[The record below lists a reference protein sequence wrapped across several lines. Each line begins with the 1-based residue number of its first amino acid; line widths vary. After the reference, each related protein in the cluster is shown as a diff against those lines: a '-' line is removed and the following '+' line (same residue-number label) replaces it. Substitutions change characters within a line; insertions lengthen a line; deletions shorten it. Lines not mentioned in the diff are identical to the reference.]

1 MEKLHNEFTVRR
13 DIRTAFEVLTDLEAL
28 APCLP
33 GATLESREGDNFIGS
48 VKVKLGAIAANFG
61 GTVHIV
67 EKNETDHTVSLLAK
81 GREKSGRGMA
91 EAAIAARL
99 EEVSADETR
108 VIVDTELK
116 IMGKIAQF
124 GRGIINDVSK
134 QLIDQFA
141 ANVDRLMSSP
151 TTPGHEAAAVPKEE
165 NVLELGSVLSGVL
178 LKRFVPVAIAVAAVI
193 VIAVLVF

>member
-1 MEKLHNEFTVRR
+1 
-13 DIRTAFEVLTDLEAL
+13 
-28 APCLP
+28 
-33 GATLESREGDNFIGS
+33 
-48 VKVKLGAIAANFG
+48 
-61 GTVHIV
+61 
-67 EKNETDHTVSLLAK
+67 
-81 GREKSGRGMA
+81 
-91 EAAIAARL
+91 
-99 EEVSADETR
+99 VSADETR

-124 GRGIINDVSK
+124 GRGIINDISK

-151 TTPGHEAAAVPKEE
+151 TTPGDETVTAPTEE

-178 LKRFVPVAIAVAAVI
+178 LKRLVPAAIAVAAVI